1 MLENIIKICP
11 ILISLVS
18 LVYTILLNR
27 KTRKIREKVEK
38 VQLDVIKA
46 SELYVHVKNSKKV
59 YEDAMTE
66 LIVVCSNEE
75 LGIEIVQEKFLK
87 AYNRYTDFFN
97 EVNDFCIMVN
107 IGAIK
112 AENYI
117 KNTISVN
124 LSKYA
129 TIQYDTFA
137 SLQGIAHKYGFGE
150 LRKPDYKAFEDYD
163 KILIAYNGGENSAF
177 WTDIKTKRR
186 QNGFE

>member
-1 MLENIIKICP
+1 MLENIIKIGP

-87 AYNRYTDFFN
+87 ARST
-97 EVNDFCIMVN
+97 
-107 IGAIK
+107 
-112 AENYI
+112 
-117 KNTISVN
+117 
-124 LSKYA
+124 
-129 TIQYDTFA
+129 
-137 SLQGIAHKYGFGE
+137 
-150 LRKPDYKAFEDYD
+150 
-163 KILIAYNGGENSAF
+163 
-177 WTDIKTKRR
+177 
-186 QNGFE
+186 